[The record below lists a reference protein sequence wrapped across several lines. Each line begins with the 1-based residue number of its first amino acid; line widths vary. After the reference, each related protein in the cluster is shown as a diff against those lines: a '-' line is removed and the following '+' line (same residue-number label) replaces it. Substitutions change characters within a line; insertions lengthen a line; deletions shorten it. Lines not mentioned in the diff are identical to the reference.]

1 MSSAATAHELATGSG
16 LPDDSRWP
24 TAFRPVLSRLVADSC
39 RYFESDCITVE
50 PVRHVDR
57 PFSTLL
63 QIRVANGSRVSGAF
77 VKILKPRWDSP
88 DQVASMQQN
97 VVKEFTMTSR
107 VHQALIADDGADRG
121 LAAVRP
127 IACFPDQLALVTE
140 QATGPRLTDVLT
152 RRAAR
157 WSRTGPADEESG
169 GLGLAARWLKAVQTA
184 LPQDRHIDVEALR
197 TYLDKRFAELERT
210 GPIRL
215 TRSGRSALERC
226 RDCLISSAGA
236 RDLRQAWIHADFCP
250 DNIIADSG
258 RVTVLDFTM
267 AKTGTAYHDLAHLF
281 LRVDAMRVK
290 PWVKPA
296 VIDRYQH
303 ELLEAFEPGL
313 EADRPLFALM
323 LLQHVVCHLVTLQA
337 SMGPAARVSAWLIHR
352 RHRQWL
358 DRAAGL
364 GREGWTR

>member
-1 MSSAATAHELATGSG
+1 MSGG

-39 RYFESDCITVE
+39 RYFESDRITVE

-63 QIRVANGSRVSGAF
+63 QIRVANGSCVSGAF
-77 VKILKPRWDSP
+77 VKILKPRWNSP

-97 VVKEFTMTSR
+97 VIKEFTITSR
-107 VHQALIADDGADRG
+107 VHDALIAGAGAERG

-140 QATGPRLTDVLT
+140 QATGLRLADVLA

-157 WSRTGPADEESG
+157 WSRTGPVDEDSG
-169 GLGLAARWLKAVQTA
+169 VLRLAARWLRAVQTA
-184 LPQDRHIDVEALR
+184 LPQDRALDVESVRA
-197 TYLDKRFAELERT
+197 YLDKRLAELERI

-215 TRSGRSALERC
+215 TKSGRSAVERW
-226 RDCLISSAGA
+226 RDRLICAAGA
-236 RDLRQAWIHADFCP
+236 RDLGQTWIHADFCP
-250 DNIIADSG
+250 DNIIAGSG

-281 LRVDAMRVK
+281 LRVDSMRVK
-290 PWVKPA
+290 PWFKPA

-337 SMGPAARVSAWLIHR
+337 SMGRGARVSAWLMHR

-364 GREGWTR
+364 GREGWAR